1 MARPDDWPPGR
12 GAGGFS
18 LSIPQPRYPNVPEQG
33 VGNTFTLAALL
44 GGKETQKGWNVPMK
58 KIITA
63 TGFAVL
69 LTAAPAFAADTST
82 DNKPA
87 SSTSSG
93 PGVKGA
99 PGNKSGP
106 AAKSDKMDNAGSS
119 SSTGG
124 AATQPSQDAKGVKGA
139 PGNKSGPAEKPNSPE
154 K

>member
-1 MARPDDWPPGR
+1 
-12 GAGGFS
+12 
-18 LSIPQPRYPNVPEQG
+18 
-33 VGNTFTLAALL
+33 
-44 GGKETQKGWNVPMK
+44 MK

-63 TGFAVL
+63 TAFAVL

-106 AAKSDKMDNAGSS
+106 AVKSDKMDNAGSS
-119 SSTGG
+119 PSTG
-124 AATQPSQDAKGVKGA
+124 AAT
-139 PGNKSGPAEKPNSPE
+139 
-154 K
+154 